1 MKPKKPNAELVCKQF
16 EDALAPRLRLSTT
29 DRAVYYHLLRHSR
42 LEGKSRLHFSIIWL
56 ARNLGLTE
64 ETVRASLRRLVQHRA
79 LCLVERSKAGHVMDI
94 KLPEEVPGACL
105 NKVPARAAVRSPH
118 SDNLE
123 EIDFMRTRALRQAIH
138 AREGGVC
145 FYCLRRIGPE
155 MQCLDHVIPRVQL
168 GPNSYRNLV
177 SCCRE
182 CNSRKGER
190 PAPDFLRL
198 LYREGRIVGAEL
210 LRGLQ
215 SLKDLASGNL
225 RPSLAPPAISPHR
238 KSRPSCSIWG
248 RASARPPNG

>member
-1 MKPKKPNAELVCKQF
+1 MKAKWPSPELVCKQF

-42 LEGKSRLHFSIIWL
+42 FEGKSRLHFSVIWL

-64 ETVRASLRRLVQHRA
+64 ETVRAALRRLVQHRA
-79 LCLVERSKAGHVMDI
+79 LRLVERSKAGHVIDVR
-94 KLPEEVPGACL
+94 LPEEVPGALRRGGACPSRVA
-105 NKVPARAAVRSPH
+105 VPSP
-118 SDNLE
+118 SNGNLE
-123 EIDFMRTRALRQAIH
+123 ETDFMRTPELRQAIH

-155 MQCLDHVIPRVQL
+155 MQCLDHVIPRAQL

-190 PAPDFLRL
+190 PAADFLRS
-198 LYREGRIVGAEL
+198 LYREGRVTGAEL
-210 LRGLQ
+210 IGALQ
-215 SLKDLASGNL
+215 SLTDLAAGNL
-225 RPSLAPPAISPHR
+225 RPILAPLLVRST
-238 KSRPSCSIWG
+238 S
-248 RASARPPNG
+248 

>member
-1 MKPKKPNAELVCKQF
+1 MKTKKPNAELVCKQF

-29 DRAVYYHLLRHSR
+29 DRAVYYHLLRHSH

-56 ARNLGLTE
+56 ARNLGLTDD
-64 ETVRASLRRLVQHRA
+64 TVRTALRRLVQHRA
-79 LCLVERSKAGHVMDI
+79 LRLVHRSKAGHVVDVR
-94 KLPEEVPGACL
+94 LPQEVPAPRL
-105 NKVPARAAVRSPH
+105 NSVQTPAAVPSPPGG
-118 SDNLE
+118 NLE
-123 EIDFMRTRALRQAIH
+123 ETDFMRTPALRKAIH
-138 AREGGVC
+138 AREGGIC

-155 MQCLDHVIPRVQL
+155 MQCLDHVIPRAQL

-190 PAPDFLRL
+190 SANDFLRL

-215 SLKDLASGNL
+215 SLNDLAAGNL
-225 RPSLAPPAISPHR
+225 RPAL
-238 KSRPSCSIWG
+238 
-248 RASARPPNG
+248 